1 MQESWSE
8 ETTAIPN
15 DKFISMLERAK
26 SGDNDALTKV
36 LQELDPDIQ
45 YLSRFLKMQKE
56 DGVQAIKTKFIEFLR
71 DRDEEITEL
80 KKSM

>member
-1 MQESWSE
+1 
-8 ETTAIPN
+8 
-15 DKFISMLERAK
+15 MLERAK